1 MEFSPKK
8 KSKGKFRYPRPVA
21 LSLSLSLAVSLHFSG
36 DFFSSIVSVVP
47 RPLYLSHSLTLSLSD
62 RLPSLFFPSL
72 SPANESSVGLEG
84 KCLLHASD
92 LRAIS
97 KTDAFFPFFFFVS
110 LVPCV
115 CLRGGECAALSL
127 SLEEESFICLETPGT
142 RAREHMKIFLHLFQ
156 LNVPSISRWITFS
169 FPFYSCH
176 FYFSPSWLVN
186 NKFPPII
193 NVRATDLP
201 WKKIKK
207 F

>member
-1 MEFSPKK
+1 M
-8 KSKGKFRYPRPVA
+8 
-21 LSLSLSLAVSLHFSG
+21 
-36 DFFSSIVSVVP
+36 
-47 RPLYLSHSLTLSLSD
+47 
-62 RLPSLFFPSL
+62 
-72 SPANESSVGLEG
+72 
-84 KCLLHASD
+84 
-92 LRAIS
+92 
-97 KTDAFFPFFFFVS
+97 S

-115 CLRGGECAALSL
+115 CLRRGECAALSL

-207 F
+207 FQKKNWGEVSAWPRTTKISSTNTTLSLVFVFLHLHPPSPPPPPPLPPFNKSRVV

>member
-1 MEFSPKK
+1 M
-8 KSKGKFRYPRPVA
+8 
-21 LSLSLSLAVSLHFSG
+21 
-36 DFFSSIVSVVP
+36 
-47 RPLYLSHSLTLSLSD
+47 
-62 RLPSLFFPSL
+62 
-72 SPANESSVGLEG
+72 
-84 KCLLHASD
+84 
-92 LRAIS
+92 
-97 KTDAFFPFFFFVS
+97 S

-142 RAREHMKIFLHLFQ
+142 CAREHMKIFLHLFQ

-207 F
+207 FQKKLGGSQCMAPYDKNFLHQHHPFPRFRLPPPPTLHHLLLLLLFLHSTNLELSELMGRLF